1 MMVLHSI
8 GQLGITT
15 ISIIMVYIKKK
26 TFNQI
31 IILLIAIVSFNYG
44 KAQNT
49 QQMFWALNQSQ
60 QKNVLT
66 WDNTTNNN
74 RIDNGSGNWRN
85 NNTISWTADG
95 GATNIRWTNTSNA
108 VFGGNPGFGNAG
120 TITVGNQGGGINANS
135 IKINPTPGGTFI
147 FNGSPVTISG
157 LSTITTNADAI
168 FNTADIQGTSGL
180 IKAGAGTLYL
190 NSAKTYS
197 GNTYINN
204 GSLGGSGSIL
214 NSANVYINN
223 GGFIF
228 GGTGSGNNGTF
239 TTNNI
244 VFNSN
249 GGGINVY
256 SNNTTP
262 SLVSSGALTLNGG
275 LVNIYNTLPSGT
287 YTIIQSTGITLNT
300 LPSIGINNTG
310 FNAYVSTAGNALQIS
325 IVDPANSCGGNI
337 TGFGGNGTGW
347 TLNGGATVTTNIL
360 TLTTA
365 AGNQART
372 AFFNNKINFCGD
384 FTASFVYQAQG
395 ADTSLFADGVTFMI
409 QNDPRGIN
417 AVGGFGGGL
426 GYGNQNGGTPIT
438 NSIAIEFNNYRGSG
452 NVGFQF
458 NRNGVV
464 TLNNYTSTNP
474 INFRN
479 QNPVLVQINYH
490 KTLNNIVLTLT
501 DQVTKS
507 VYSTTINNINFTT
520 SLGGTAGYVGFSGGT
535 GGQNSIQ
542 TISNFLFNY

>member
-1 MMVLHSI
+1 MVLHSI

-26 TFNQI
+26 LSNKI
-31 IILLIAIVSFNYG
+31 IILLIAILSFNYG

-85 NNTISWTADG
+85 NKTISWTADG
-95 GATNIRWTNTSNA
+95 GATDIKWTNNSNA

-120 TITVGNQGGGINANS
+120 AINVRNQGGGIIANS
-135 IKINPTPGGTFI
+135 IKINPTPGGTFN
-147 FNGSPVTISG
+147 FTGSPVTISG

-168 FNTADIQGTSGL
+168 FTNDIQGTSGL
-180 IKAGAGTLYL
+180 IKTGAGTLYL
-190 NSAKTYS
+190 NAAETYS

-239 TTNNI
+239 STNNI
-244 VFNSN
+244 FFQSN

-275 LVNIYNTLPSGT
+275 LVNVYNNLPSGT
-287 YTIIQSTGITLNT
+287 YTIIQSTGITLNS

-337 TGFGGNGTGW
+337 TAFGGNGTGW
-347 TLNGGATVTTNIL
+347 TLNGGATVTTNLL

-365 AGNQART
+365 NGNQART

-384 FTASFVYQAQG
+384 FTASFVYQAQVG
-395 ADTSLFADGVTFMI
+395 NSGFADGMTFMI
-409 QNDPRGIN
+409 QNDPRGLA
-417 AVGGFGGGL
+417 AVGGNGGGL

-438 NSIAIEFNNYRGSG
+438 NSIAIEFNNYTGSG
-452 NVGFQF
+452 NIGFQF

-474 INFRN
+474 INFQN